1 MKLRGSDMEEYHTC
15 TSTEPYDRHLY
26 EVHLNGK
33 KYTFEDYDEVRRI
46 CHNTDAVVYVIDNK
60 KTKKRV
66 SDSKGF
72 GWVVTEVFR
81 IFQNV

>member
-1 MKLRGSDMEEYHTC
+1 MKLRKHDDYHTR
-15 TSTEPYDRHLY
+15 TSNEPYDKCHY
-26 EVHLNGK
+26 EVELKGK
-33 KYTFEDYDEVRRI
+33 KYTFEDYEQVRQF
-46 CHNTDAVVYVIDNK
+46 CYNTDAVVYVIDNK
-60 KTKKRV
+60 LTSKRV

>member
-1 MKLRGSDMEEYHTC
+1 MKHFTC

-26 EVHLNGK
+26 QVEIQGK
-33 KYTFEDYDEVRRI
+33 KYTFDDYDKVRQV
-46 CHNTDAVVYVIDNK
+46 CYKTDAVVYVIDNK
-60 KTKKRV
+60 KTRKRV

>member
-1 MKLRGSDMEEYHTC
+1 MMKLRKHDEKAMQDYHTC
-15 TSTEPYDRHLY
+15 TSEEPYDRHLY

-33 KYTFEDYDEVRRI
+33 KYVFDDYDEVRRV
-46 CHNTDAVVYVIDNK
+46 CHNTDAVVYVIDHK

-72 GWVVTEVFR
+72 G
-81 IFQNV
+81 